1 MTSPTPPSFD
11 EPYRC
16 AAHCIVPAGS
26 PTDSSTDSPTGHG
39 PLSANRWGFADTRFT
54 IDDNGRVRLTG
65 SRYSLCG
72 QNIERLWPWAEKQ
85 LGLTLAPARDNE
97 FRYPLPQP
105 PSRLD
110 AAALDALKTLCGME
124 AVDTD
129 PLARLRRGHG
139 HGQEDI
145 WTANYGAFARIPDAV
160 VQPRNED
167 EVRALFRLA
176 RERGL
181 ALIPYGGGTNVTNAL
196 RCPPDEPRPILSVDM
211 ARMHRVRW
219 IDPVNRIACIEAG
232 ATGLQIQETLARHG
246 FTLGHEP
253 DSYELSTLGGWI
265 ATHASGMKKN
275 RYGNI
280 ENIVLDCR
288 IVTPS
293 GDLLRTNVADRES
306 IGFDHRRLALGS
318 EGRIGI
324 VTQALVRIHPLPEV
338 QEHESLVFRDFASG
352 VAFFHDLQR
361 SGALPA
367 SIRLMDN
374 RQFMLGQCMKP
385 VPRGFAA
392 YKSALQKSWLTRV
405 KGFDLE
411 QIAACTV
418 LFEGSTDEVAA
429 QRRTVTRLMRQH
441 GGLFGGAGNGKQG
454 YSLTFGIAYLRDFL
468 LTQWIIAESFET
480 TAPWSRVLELCD
492 NVRKRVEA
500 EHRALNLPGKPFLSQ
515 RLTQAYHGS
524 ACLYFY
530 LGFYY
535 RGVDQPSA
543 VYNRIEHAAR
553 DAVLQSG
560 GTLSHH
566 HGIGRLRQ
574 DFLPAI
580 MSPRALELNRELK
593 AALDPDALLVC
604 GNQ

>member
-1 MTSPTPPSFD
+1 MTSATNPSFD
-11 EPYRC
+11 EPYDC
-16 AAHCIVPAGS
+16 AAHCIVPDASGADHGERS
-26 PTDSSTDSPTGHG
+26 P
-39 PLSANRWGFADTRFT
+39 NRWGFADTRFT
-54 IDDNGRVRLTG
+54 IDESKRVRLTG
-65 SRYSLCG
+65 MRYSLCG
-72 QNIERLWPWAEKQ
+72 QDIERLWPWAEKQ
-85 LGLTLAPARDNE
+85 LGIALAPASDNE
-97 FRYPLPQP
+97 FRYPLPQAQT
-105 PSRLD
+105 RLD
-110 AAALDALKTLCGME
+110 AAALDALQALHGAE
-124 AVDTD
+124 GVDTS

-139 HGQEDI
+139 HSQEDI
-145 WTANYGAFARIPDAV
+145 WNANYGGFARIPDAV
-160 VQPRNED
+160 VQPRSEHQ
-167 EVRALFRLA
+167 VRELFRLA
-176 RERGL
+176 RVHGL

-196 RCPPDEPRPILSVDM
+196 RCPADEMRPIVSVDM
-211 ARMHRVRW
+211 ARMNRVRW

-232 ATGLQIQETLARHG
+232 ATGLQIHETLARHG

-280 ENIVLDCR
+280 ENIVIDCR

-324 VTQALVRIHPLPEV
+324 VTQALVRIHPLPQV
-338 QEHESLVFRDFASG
+338 QAHESLVFRDFASG
-352 VAFFHDLQR
+352 VAFFHELQQ

-385 VPRGFAA
+385 VPRGLAA
-392 YKSALQKSWLTRV
+392 RKSALQKFWLTRV

-411 QIAACTV
+411 QMAACTV
-418 LFEGSTDEVAA
+418 LFEGSADEVGA
-429 QRRTVTRLMRQH
+429 QRRVVERLMRRH
-441 GGLFGGAGNGKQG
+441 GGIFGGAGNGKQG

-480 TAPWSRVLELCD
+480 TVPWSRVLELCA

-500 EHRALNLPGKPFLSQ
+500 EHRALNLPGKAFLSQ

-535 RGVDQPSA
+535 RGVEQPSEI
-543 VYNRIEHAAR
+543 YNRIEHAAR
-553 DAVLQSG
+553 EAILQSG

-566 HGIGRLRQ
+566 HGIGKLRQ
-574 DFLPAI
+574 QFLPAI
-580 MSPRALELNRELK
+580 MSPRALELNKALK
-593 AALDPDALLVC
+593 ATLDPDSLLVC